1 MRRILAKSERRSGD
15 VRFTEDFVE
24 QVRAG
29 NDIVQVIGEAVALQ
43 KKGKTYWAC
52 CPFHHEKTPSFS
64 VSPEKNFFY
73 CFGCHEAGDVFSFIQ
88 KYEHCT
94 FPEAVER
101 LANRIHLEVPQ
112 ADLSP
117 AERKR
122 EKWRQALYE
131 VNERAADYFHNC
143 LTKTA
148 LGAPGLAYW
157 QRRGLSAQTVV
168 DFKLGYAV
176 DEWSRLYRDFTKR
189 GYSKEL
195 LLAAGLCTEKNGEV
209 YDRFRGRCMFPIR
222 DTKGRVVGFGG
233 RILDAG
239 EPKYLN
245 SPETAIFNKRNL
257 LFALSRALPAIR
269 KTEQAVLVE
278 GYMDVVGVHNQGV
291 TNVVASLGTAFT
303 EAQARLLHRSAKEL
317 LIAYDMDGAGRAAT
331 KRAIEI
337 ARKVGIR
344 LRIVTLPDGKDPDEY
359 IRTHG
364 AEAWQEAV
372 RAAQGV
378 IDYSLKM
385 ALRQG
390 NPTTIEGKNKILS
403 EMLPLIVETENAVAI
418 DGYLTKLAGALRMN
432 EGLVRSEAQK
442 YIEQTKKDVYVAPAS
457 SSAQESTSATGV
469 TQRRKAEERLI
480 GYLLQGGDVAA
491 VAEQVPPSDFTD
503 PLWQAVYAQCL
514 AVRDETG
521 ALAEE
526 RIRAAVP
533 EEERE
538 RYARAVMAEL
548 PAGGT
553 ATAYMRPL
561 RRAALQDIYE
571 QHCRQA
577 EEYIR
582 QGDEARYREEMKAG
596 MKANEQLREWQ

>member
-1 MRRILAKSERRSGD
+1 MKFS
-15 VRFTEDFVE
+15 EDFID

-29 NDIVQVIGEAVALQ
+29 NDIVQVIGEVVSLQ

-52 CPFHHEKTPSFS
+52 CPFHNEKTPSFS

-73 CFGCHEAGDVFSFIQ
+73 CFGCHEAGDVFSFVQ

-101 LANRIHLEVPQ
+101 LANRIHLDIPQ
-112 ADLSP
+112 TNLSP

-122 EKWRQALYE
+122 EKWRQSLYE
-131 VNERAADYFHNC
+131 INELAADYFHNC

-148 LGAPGLAYW
+148 LGGPGLEYW
-157 QRRGLSAQTVV
+157 KKRGLSAQTVL

-195 LLAAGLCTEKNGEV
+195 LLASGLCTEKNGEV

-222 DTKGRVVGFGG
+222 DGKGRVVGFGG
-233 RILDAG
+233 RILDIG

-269 KTEQAVLVE
+269 RTSQAVLVE

-303 EAQARLLHRSAKEL
+303 ESQARLLHRSAKEL
-317 LIAYDMDGAGRAAT
+317 LIAYDMDQAGRAAT

-337 ARKVGIR
+337 ARKAGIQ

-359 IRTHG
+359 IREHG
-364 AEAWQEAV
+364 VEAWQDAV

-385 ALRQG
+385 ALKQG
-390 NPTTIEGKNKILS
+390 NPTTIEGKNQILH
-403 EMLPLIVETENAVAI
+403 EMIPLIVETENAVAV
-418 DGYLTKLAGALRMN
+418 DGYLTKLANALRMN
-432 EGLVRSEAQK
+432 EGLVRSEAKQ
-442 YIEQTKKDVYVAPAS
+442 YIDKVNKDVYVAPITAD
-457 SSAQESTSATGV
+457 ATKAA
-469 TQRRKAEERLI
+469 TPTANIQRQHAEELLL
-480 GYLLQGGDVAA
+480 GYLLQGGDMSAVAA
-491 VAEQVPPSDFTD
+491 DVPVEDFTD
-503 PLWQAVYAQCL
+503 PLWKDIYAQCL
-514 AVRDETG
+514 SLWQETG
-521 ALAEE
+521 QLTEKTV
-526 RIRAAVP
+526 RATVP
-533 EEERE
+533 EASRE
-538 RYARAVMAEL
+538 RYARMLMGARPSSET
-548 PAGGT
+548 PAFS
-553 ATAYMRPL
+553 YMRPL
-561 RRAALQDIYE
+561 RRAALQDMYE
-571 QHCRQA
+571 QHCQQA
-577 EEYIR
+577 EDYIR
-582 QGDEARYREEMKAG
+582 KGDEARYREEMKAG
-596 MKANEQLREWQ
+596 MKVNKMMRKWQ

>member
-1 MRRILAKSERRSGD
+1 MKFSEA
-15 VRFTEDFVE
+15 FIE
-24 QVRAG
+24 QVRNG
-29 NDIVQVIGEAVALQ
+29 NDIVQVIGEVAALQ

-101 LANRIHLEVPQ
+101 LANRIHLAVPETE
-112 ADLSP
+112 LSP
-117 AERKR
+117 AER
-122 EKWRQALYE
+122 RQEQQRKALYE
-131 VNERAADYFHNC
+131 INELAAEYFHNC
-143 LTKTA
+143 LTKTG
-148 LGAPGLAYW
+148 LGAPGLEYW
-157 QRRGLSAQTVV
+157 QKRGLSAQTVV

-222 DTKGRVVGFGG
+222 DAKGRVVGFGG

-269 KTEQAVLVE
+269 RTEQAVLVE
-278 GYMDVVGVHNQGV
+278 GYMDVVGVHNRGV

-317 LIAYDMDGAGRAAT
+317 LIAYDMDRAGRTAT

-359 IRTHG
+359 IREHG
-364 AEAWQEAV
+364 ADAWQEAI

-385 ALRQG
+385 ALQQG
-390 NPTTIEGKNKILS
+390 NPTTIDGKNQILR
-403 EMLPLIVETENAVAI
+403 EMIPLIVETENAVAV
-418 DGYLTKLAGALRMN
+418 DGYLTKLATVLRMN
-432 EGLVRSEAQK
+432 EGLVRSEAAQ
-442 YIEQTKKDVYVAPAS
+442 YIEKAGKQVYVAPAQVDTES
-457 SSAQESTSATGV
+457 VSAADT
-469 TQRRKAEERLI
+469 TQRQKAEALLL
-480 GYLLQGGDVAA
+480 GYLLQGGDMAA
-491 VAEQVPPSDFTD
+491 VAAQVPPSDFTD
-503 PLWQAVYAQCL
+503 SLWQEVYTQCL
-514 AVRDETG
+514 AVWQESG
-521 ALAEE
+521 ALTEE
-526 RIRAAVP
+526 AVRRRIPDAH
-533 EEERE
+533 RE
-538 RYARAVMAEL
+538 RYARVVMAAL
-548 PAGGT
+548 PMGDGT
-553 ATAYMRPL
+553 AVSYMRPL
-561 RRAALQDIYE
+561 RRAALQERYE
-571 QHCRQA
+571 QHCQQA
-577 EEYIR
+577 EAYIR

-596 MKANEQLREWQ
+596 MKVSELLREWQ

>member
-1 MRRILAKSERRSGD
+1 MKFSEA
-15 VRFTEDFVE
+15 FIE
-24 QVRAG
+24 QVRNG
-29 NDIVQVIGEAVALQ
+29 NDIVQVIGEVAALQ

-73 CFGCHEAGDVFSFIQ
+73 CFGCHEAGDVFSFVQ

-101 LANRIHLEVPQ
+101 LANRIHLAVPETE
-112 ADLSP
+112 LSP
-117 AERKR
+117 AER
-122 EKWRQALYE
+122 RQEQQRKSLYE
-131 VNERAADYFHNC
+131 INELAAEYFHNC
-143 LTKTA
+143 LTKTG

-157 QRRGLSAQTVV
+157 QKRGLSAQTVV

-195 LLAAGLCTEKNGEV
+195 LLASGLCTEKNGEV
-209 YDRFRGRCMFPIR
+209 YDRFRGRCMFPMR
-222 DTKGRVVGFGG
+222 DAKGRVVGFGG
-233 RILDAG
+233 RILDTG

-269 KTEQAVLVE
+269 RTEQVVLVE

-317 LIAYDMDGAGRAAT
+317 LIAYDMDQAGRTAT

-359 IRTHG
+359 IREHG
-364 AEAWQEAV
+364 ADAWQEAI

-378 IDYSLKM
+378 IDYSLEM
-385 ALRQG
+385 ALKQG
-390 NPTTIEGKNKILS
+390 NPTTIDGKNQILR
-403 EMLPLIVETENAVAI
+403 EMIPLIVETENAVAV
-418 DGYLTKLAGALRMN
+418 DGYLTKLATVLRMN
-432 EGLVRSEAQK
+432 EGLVRSEAAQ
-442 YIEQTKKDVYVAPAS
+442 YIEKAGKQVYVAPATVDTEAVS
-457 SSAQESTSATGV
+457 GAADT
-469 TQRRKAEERLI
+469 TQRQKAEALLL
-480 GYLLQGGDVAA
+480 GYLLQGGDMAA
-491 VAEQVPPSDFTD
+491 VAAQVPPSDFTD
-503 PLWQAVYAQCL
+503 ALWQEVYTQCL
-514 AVRDETG
+514 AVWQESGVLT
-521 ALAEE
+521 EE
-526 RIRAAVP
+526 AVRRKIP
-533 EEERE
+533 EAHRE
-538 RYARAVMAEL
+538 RYARVVMAAL
-548 PAGGT
+548 PMGDGT
-553 ATAYMRPL
+553 AVSYMRPL
-561 RRAALQDIYE
+561 RRAALQDRYE
-571 QHCRQA
+571 QHCQQA
-577 EEYIR
+577 ETYIR
-582 QGDEARYREEMKAG
+582 QGDEARYRDEMKAG
-596 MKANEQLREWQ
+596 MKVSERLREWQ

>member
-1 MRRILAKSERRSGD
+1 MRFSE
-15 VRFTEDFVE
+15 EFVE

-101 LANRIHLEVPQ
+101 LANRIHLAVPE

-195 LLAAGLCTEKNGEV
+195 LIAAGLCTEKNGEV

-222 DTKGRVVGFGG
+222 DPKGRVVGFGG

-331 KRAIEI
+331 QRAIEI

-390 NPTTIEGKNKILS
+390 NPTTIEGKNRILRD
-403 EMLPLIVETENAVAI
+403 MLPLIVETENAVAV
-418 DGYLTKLAGALRMN
+418 DGYLTQLAGALRMN
-432 EGLVRSEAQK
+432 EGLVRSEAKQ
-442 YIEQTKKDVYVAPAS
+442 YIDKANKDVYVAPAS
-457 SSAQESTSATGV
+457 APAESTLTGAAPR
-469 TQRRKAEERLI
+469 QQAEELLI
-480 GYLLQGGDVAA
+480 GYLLQGGDMEAVAA
-491 VAEQVPPSDFTD
+491 QVPPSDFTD
-503 PLWQAVYAQCL
+503 PLWQAVYTQCIAEWKAQGTL
-514 AVRDETG
+514 AQD
-521 ALAEE
+521 
-526 RIRAAVP
+526 RIRAVVP

-548 PAGGT
+548 PAGV
-553 ATAYMRPL
+553 AAIAYMRPL

-577 EEYIR
+577 EGYIR
-582 QGDEARYREEMKAG
+582 AGDETRYREEMKAG
-596 MKANEQLREWQ
+596 MKVNEQLREWQ